1 MADRPQTVLLLK
13 EGRLGTVW
21 GRCSLPLRG
30 DVSASRR
37 FHINLPA
44 DLEAD
49 LIGFARNHG
58 LGLGPAIRLLVGNA
72 LRADQESQACSSAA
86 ALAALT
92 AAEHAVLMVA
102 SVLPEGQRRMRE
114 LAPQAATAAEARLAL
129 FREAGE

>member
-1 MADRPQTVLLLK
+1 M
-13 EGRLGTVW
+13 
-21 GRCSLPLRG
+21 
-30 DVSASRR
+30 SASRR

-44 DLEAD
+44 DLEAE
-49 LIGFARNHG
+49 LASFARGHG

-72 LRADQESQACSSAA
+72 LHAAPESQAGSSAA

-114 LAPQAATAAEARLAL
+114 LAAQASAAAEARLAL
-129 FREAGE
+129 FQESGE

>member
-1 MADRPQTVLLLK
+1 M
-13 EGRLGTVW
+13 
-21 GRCSLPLRG
+21 
-30 DVSASRR
+30 SASRR

-49 LIGFARNHG
+49 LAGFARSHG

-72 LRADQESQACSSAA
+72 LHADPQSQVSNSAA

-114 LAPQAATAAEARLAL
+114 LAGQASAVAEARLGL
-129 FREAGE
+129 FQEAGG